1 MIKYEK
7 AYYIWSATI
16 ALGKL
21 SKGAFYHFNRCVKTK
36 SSVGGGIGGLWR

>member
-7 AYYIWSATI
+7 AYYIWSAAT

-21 SKGAFYHFNRCVKTK
+21 SKGAFYLCDRCAGTK